1 METIVYVVTALLA
14 IAWSVYIYIRWSE
27 WERRGEYVVG
37 RFFHLVGP
45 SGYFLL
51 LVLAGWS
58 RSQVLRLDLIGLAV
72 YDALIVVC
80 WVGLL
85 LATWLHRAE
94 PRRTLLGFLVS
105 YHVLALV
112 LVLGVYLVRLFPP
125 LLIPISS
132 WVSQVLRK
140 EFFRFAWMAVN
151 PETHQQDVASM
162 ANKVLIALLSYI
174 PISLIRSILVN
185 RQISRQ
191 RREMYRELEDL
202 KKRVAELERGEKSKE
217 RPTAG
222 SR

>member
-1 METIVYVVTALLA
+1 
-14 IAWSVYIYIRWSE
+14 
-27 WERRGEYVVG
+27 
-37 RFFHLVGP
+37 
-45 SGYFLL
+45 

-85 LATWLHRAE
+85 LASWLRSAE
-94 PRRTLLGFLVS
+94 PRRMLLGFLVS
-105 YHVLALV
+105 YHVLAIALI
-112 LVLGVYLVRLFPP
+112 LGVYLVRLFPP

-132 WVSQVLRK
+132 WISQVLRR
-140 EFFRFAWMAVN
+140 EFFHFAWVAVN

-185 RQISRQ
+185 RQIARQ

-202 KKRVAELERGEKSKE
+202 KKRVEELERGEKSKE
-217 RPTAG
+217 RPAAG
-222 SR
+222 SL